1 MIKKL
6 TFALLGAMILTE
18 ALYLWH
24 PLFQRRHTENFNC
37 VAKFVEHYS
46 DDVYHLSLNYMIR
59 DNFALAHITGY
70 SENNPGKVFNRK
82 FFFKLKRNGD
92 IFYMSAE
99 KNIRLP
105 GDNISDDE
113 LSQYFSRFFIASD
126 KDFYIRI
133 IKQKNTNFLFMVN
146 SIPTY
151 ICNTIYG

>member
-1 MIKKL
+1 
-6 TFALLGAMILTE
+6 
-18 ALYLWH
+18 
-24 PLFQRRHTENFNC
+24 
-37 VAKFVEHYS
+37 
-46 DDVYHLSLNYMIR
+46 
-59 DNFALAHITGY
+59 
-70 SENNPGKVFNRK
+70 
-82 FFFKLKRNGD
+82 
-92 IFYMSAE
+92 MSAE